1 MTDFCEQE
9 NCEAPLGKMAML
21 IGHMDDNGTTHSTKM
36 TCLACYDE
44 IVKDWPSMIE
54 GGE

>member
-9 NCEAPLGKMAML
+9 NCEAPLENMAML
-21 IGHMDDNGTTHSTKM
+21 IGHMDEKGITQTTKM
-36 TCLACYDE
+36 ICLACYDE
-44 IVKDWPSMIE
+44 IVKEWPSMIE